1 MQDLVRNSYE
11 KNYSRELRGAF
22 GQDTSVSQY
31 AEGCGSENVVRVVLV
46 NPNFEASLTK
56 AVEELSAAKL
66 RLDKFGF
73 SSSGG
78 TSQQCSLSTLD
89 SLQIEQPILSDKLTV
104 LINAIK
110 IAMKNLQ
117 YASYR
122 GKIYKKDKWI
132 GPGLPFLRNAS
143 HGRLWIRWHQ
153 TNFSNPDFWEIWK
166 RTSSFSEIPTAS

>member
-1 MQDLVRNSYE
+1 MSPVVAGSC
-11 KNYSRELRGAF
+11 SIM
-22 GQDTSVSQY
+22 SVSQY
-31 AEGCGSENVVRVVLV
+31 AEDCGSENTVRVVLV

-89 SLQIEQPILSDKLTV
+89 SLKIEQPMLSDKLTV
-104 LINAIK
+104 LINDIK
-110 IAMKNLQ
+110 IAMKSLQ

-122 GKIYKKDKWI
+122 GKIYKKDDRSRFTFSYKCE
-132 GPGLPFLRNAS
+132 PRAFTNSLASNEFFKSRLLRDMKKDIELF
-143 HGRLWIRWHQ
+143 GDPYCEL
-153 TNFSNPDFWEIWK
+153 T
-166 RTSSFSEIPTAS
+166 